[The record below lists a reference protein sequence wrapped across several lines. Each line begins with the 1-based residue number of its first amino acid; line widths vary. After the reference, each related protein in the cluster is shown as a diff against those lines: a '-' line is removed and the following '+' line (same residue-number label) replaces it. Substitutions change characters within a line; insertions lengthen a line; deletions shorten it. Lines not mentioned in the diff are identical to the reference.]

1 MVAGKC
7 FILLAL
13 AASSLAMST
22 SNCGDIAELE
32 EQMRGF
38 REQQKQNQATR
49 ELLLQKIAA
58 LEQELEP
65 EEGK

>member
-1 MVAGKC
+1 
-7 FILLAL
+7 
-13 AASSLAMST
+13 MST

-49 ELLLQKIAA
+49 ELLQQKIAA

>member
-1 MVAGKC
+1 
-7 FILLAL
+7 
-13 AASSLAMST
+13 
-22 SNCGDIAELE
+22 
-32 EQMRGF
+32 MRGF

-65 EEGK
+65 EEGKSIIYVFSSVHFRIFRLLKVNTFLFFLSTTSLF